1 MRAARVAAVV
11 AAARWSSLRSR
22 WQAQLQPRE
31 MVAAMVEAIEWAKV
45 GWVKDEADRARA
57 EEMVAAVVEAMKARM
72 SGGRRRNW

>member
-1 MRAARVAAVV
+1 MAALAPAVVMAAMVAVTSARVE
-11 AAARWSSLRSR
+11 
-22 WQAQLQPRE
+22 E
-31 MVAAMVEAIEWAKV
+31 MVAAVVEAIEWAKV